1 MFSGSIYPSDQEDAK
16 LKFERERK
24 SVQKKKIKPDMMR
37 ASIYKEFS
45 KGATEKEMLRI
56 CHISVFQSTKYG

>member
-1 MFSGSIYPSDQEDAK
+1 M
-16 LKFERERK
+16 KFERERK
-24 SVQKKKIKPDMMR
+24 SVQKKKKIKPDMMR